1 MKNLKDLYLEHS
13 KMITDQLPEIKHIDL
28 WSEQVSFLMDEHP
41 FKSPAVFFAYRSL
54 NTRDGSNKSQSVK
67 MGVDVYYYYETLA
80 DTYKGSRNQ
89 NKALSFL
96 DMMSK
101 IHQTFHSTSG
111 KNYSEMRRL
120 GFAPVETGTAN
131 LLYVIK
137 FECMISDDSALVIDD
152 PTNVNDIKV
161 SKETFIEEDY
171 SEIEIK

>member
-1 MKNLKDLYLEHS
+1 MKNFKDLYLEHT
-13 KMITDQLPEIKHIDL
+13 KMITDSLPEIKHIDL
-28 WSEQVSFLMDEHP
+28 WSEQVSFLMDEYP

-67 MGVDVYYYYETLA
+67 MAVDVYYYYETLA

-96 DMMSK
+96 DMISK

-111 KNYSEMRRL
+111 QNYSEMRRL
-120 GFAPVETGTAN
+120 GFAPIETGTGN

-152 PTNVNDIKV
+152 STNVNDIQF
-161 SKETFIEEDY
+161 SKKTFTEEDY
-171 SEIEIK
+171 SEIEIN